1 MKSRKIWKTVL
12 IALGCALGAWA
23 FGALLLPVLLPF
35 FIGLAVSLLAEKP
48 VRLLQTRAHVPRSLA
63 SGLCVLLLFGLL
75 FGGLFFLCRLL
86 CAEAADLA
94 RQLPRLAENLAPLFE
109 KLKSRLLALA
119 ERLPDGLGTGL
130 RAGVEEFFKTGAG
143 FGTKLYETLFSW
155 ASGIIGRLPDAV
167 LFAVTAILSSFMLS
181 GELPAIRGWLRRTV
195 RPAWLEKLQTL
206 GGHVRTTLGGWL
218 RAQLKLMGIT
228 FLILN
233 AGLLLLRVRYPVLA
247 ALVITVVDALPVFG
261 TGTILIPWALA
272 LFLQGETKT
281 GIGLVILY
289 GAAALSRQALE
300 PRLVGKQVGLN
311 PVLTLLALYTGY
323 RLLLLRVRYPV
334 LAALVITVVDAL
346 PVFGTGTI
354 LIPWALALFL
364 QGETKTGI
372 GLVILYGAAA
382 LSRQALE
389 PRLVGKQVGLNPVL
403 TLLAL
408 YTGYRLLGVGGMIVF
423 PIAAMLFKQL
433 WDHSGLQPD
442 G

>member
-23 FGALLLPVLLPF
+23 FGALLLP
-35 FIGLAVSLLAEKP
+35 
-48 VRLLQTRAHVPRSLA
+48 
-63 SGLCVLLLFGLL
+63 VLLLFGLL

-247 ALVITVVDALPVFG
+247 ALIITVVDALPVFG

-281 GIGLVILY
+281 G
-289 GAAALSRQALE
+289 
-300 PRLVGKQVGLN
+300 
-311 PVLTLLALYTGY
+311 
-323 RLLLLRVRYPV
+323 
-334 LAALVITVVDAL
+334 
-346 PVFGTGTI
+346 
-354 LIPWALALFL
+354 
-364 QGETKTGI
+364 
-372 GLVILYGAAA
+372 
-382 LSRQALE
+382 
-389 PRLVGKQVGLNPVL
+389 GKQVGLNPVL

>member
-48 VRLLQTRAHVPRSLA
+48 VQLLQTRARFPRPLA
-63 SGLCVLLLFGLL
+63 SGLCVLLLFGIM

-86 CAEAADLA
+86 CSEAADLA

-109 KLKSRLLALA
+109 KLKSRLLTLA
-119 ERLPDGLGTGL
+119 GRLPDGLGTGL

-143 FGTKLYETLFSW
+143 LGTKLYETLFSW

-167 LFAVTAILSSFMLS
+167 LFTVTAILSSFMLS

-261 TGTILIPWALA
+261 TGTILIPWALV
-272 LFLQGETKT
+272 LFLRGQTKT
-281 GIGLVILY
+281 GVGLV
-289 GAAALSRQALE
+289 
-300 PRLVGKQVGLN
+300 V
-311 PVLTLLALYTGY
+311 
-323 RLLLLRVRYPV
+323 
-334 LAALVITVVDAL
+334 
-346 PVFGTGTI
+346 
-354 LIPWALALFL
+354 
-364 QGETKTGI
+364 
-372 GLVILYGAAA
+372 LYGAAA

-423 PIAAMLFKQL
+423 PITAMLLKQI
-433 WDHSGLQPD
+433 WDHSGLQPE

>member
-1 MKSRKIWKTVL
+1 MKSRRIWRTGL
-12 IALGCALGAWA
+12 IALGILAGAWA
-23 FGALLLPVLLPF
+23 FAALLLPVLWPF
-35 FIGLAVSLLAEKP
+35 LIGLAVSLLAEKP
-48 VRLLQTRAHVPRSLA
+48 VRLLQTRARFPRWLA
-63 SGLCVLLLFGLL
+63 SGVCVLTLFVLL
-75 FGGLFFLCRLL
+75 FGGAFFLCRLL
-86 CAEAADLA
+86 CTEAADLA
-94 RQLPRLAENLAPLFE
+94 RQLPQL
-109 KLKSRLLALA
+109 
-119 ERLPDGLGTGL
+119 DGLGKGL
-130 RAGVEEFFKTGAG
+130 RAGVESFFQNGAG
-143 FGTKLYETLFSW
+143 FGSKLYESLFSW
-155 ASGIIGRLPDAV
+155 ASGVIGRLPDAV
-167 LFAVTAILSSFMLS
+167 LFTVTAVLSSFMLS
-181 GELPAIRGWLRRTV
+181 GELPAIRTWLQKLA
-195 RPAWLEKLQTL
+195 RPEWLEKLQRL

-247 ALVITVVDALPVFG
+247 ALI
-261 TGTILIPWALA
+261 
-272 LFLQGETKT
+272 
-281 GIGLVILY
+281 
-289 GAAALSRQALE
+289 
-300 PRLVGKQVGLN
+300 
-311 PVLTLLALYTGY
+311 
-323 RLLLLRVRYPV
+323 
-334 LAALVITVVDAL
+334 ITVVDAL

>member
-48 VRLLQTRAHVPRSLA
+48 VRLLQTRARFPRPLA
-63 SGLCVLLLFGLL
+63 SGLCVLLLFGIL

-86 CAEAADLA
+86 CSEAADLA
-94 RQLPRLAENLAPLFE
+94 RQLPRLAENLAPLFAR
-109 KLKSRLLALA
+109 LKERLLTLA
-119 ERLPDGLGTGL
+119 GKLPDGLGTGL
-130 RAGVEEFFKTGAG
+130 RAGVEDFFKTGAG
-143 FGTKLYETLFSW
+143 VGTKLYETLFSW
-155 ASGIIGRLPDAV
+155 ASGVIERLPDAV
-167 LFAVTAILSSFMLS
+167 LFAVTAVLSSFMLS

-206 GGHVRTTLGGWL
+206 GGHVRTTLGSWL

-261 TGTILIPWALA
+261 TGTILIPWALV
-272 LFLQGETKT
+272 LFLRGQTKT
-281 GIGLVILY
+281 GVGLV
-289 GAAALSRQALE
+289 
-300 PRLVGKQVGLN
+300 V
-311 PVLTLLALYTGY
+311 
-323 RLLLLRVRYPV
+323 
-334 LAALVITVVDAL
+334 
-346 PVFGTGTI
+346 
-354 LIPWALALFL
+354 
-364 QGETKTGI
+364 
-372 GLVILYGAAA
+372 LYGAAA

-423 PIAAMLFKQL
+423 PITAMLLKQI
-433 WDHSGLQPD
+433 WDHSGLQPE

>member
-1 MKSRKIWKTVL
+1 MKSRRIWRTGL
-12 IALGCALGAWA
+12 IALGILAGAWA
-23 FGALLLPVLLPF
+23 FAALLLPVLWPF
-35 FIGLAVSLLAEKP
+35 LIGLAVSLLAEKP
-48 VRLLQTRAHVPRSLA
+48 VRLLQTRARFPRWLA
-63 SGLCVLLLFGLL
+63 SGVCVLALFVLL
-75 FGGLFFLCRLL
+75 FGGAFFLCRLL
-86 CAEAADLA
+86 CTEAADLA
-94 RQLPRLAENLAPLFE
+94 RQLPQLAEGLAPPVLRLKDRLLSLAE
-109 KLKSRLLALA
+109 KLPGR
-119 ERLPDGLGTGL
+119 LGTGL

-181 GELPAIRGWLRRTV
+181 GELPAIRSWLRRTV

-247 ALVITVVDALPVFG
+247 ALI
-261 TGTILIPWALA
+261 
-272 LFLQGETKT
+272 
-281 GIGLVILY
+281 
-289 GAAALSRQALE
+289 
-300 PRLVGKQVGLN
+300 
-311 PVLTLLALYTGY
+311 
-323 RLLLLRVRYPV
+323 
-334 LAALVITVVDAL
+334 ITVVDAL